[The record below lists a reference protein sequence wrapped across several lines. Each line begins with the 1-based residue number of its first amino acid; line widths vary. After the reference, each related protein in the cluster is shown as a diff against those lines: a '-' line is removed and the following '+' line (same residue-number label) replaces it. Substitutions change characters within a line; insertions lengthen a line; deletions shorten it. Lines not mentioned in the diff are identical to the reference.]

1 MECDSVHVV
10 DSFAMENAM
19 RGEDQRSEGIF
30 SYVRLEQRVPADHP
44 LRAIRDLVD
53 AALKELSRD
62 FGRLY
67 ARDGRPSIAPER
79 LLRALLLQAF
89 YTVRSERQLMEQLDY
104 NLLFRW
110 FVGLS
115 IDDPVW
121 DATVFC
127 KNRDRLLD
135 GDIAAKFFAA
145 VLNLP
150 QVRKLLSSEHFSVD
164 GTLIEAWA
172 SMKSFVPKDGGDAP
186 PSGNG
191 GGRNAERDFRG
202 EKRKNDTHCST
213 TDPDA
218 RLFRKGAGKEAKLCH
233 MGHLMTENRNN
244 LIVDARLTEA
254 TGTAERTTALDMID
268 DNAKPGSTVG
278 GDKNYDTADYVAGC
292 RNRGCIPHVAQNDKG
307 RRSAIDRRTTRH
319 RGYAVSM
326 IKRKQIEEPFGWIKT
341 IGGLRKTRHR
351 GRDLVEWFFVL
362 TATAYNLVRIPK
374 LLAATG

>member
-1 MECDSVHVV
+1 ML
-10 DSFAMENAM
+10 DSFGLRDAM
-19 RGEDQRSEGIF
+19 RGEDQRSEGFF
-30 SYVRLEQRVPADHP
+30 SYVRLEARIPADHP
-44 LRAIRDLVD
+44 LRAIRELID
-53 AALKELSRD
+53 AALRELSRAFD
-62 FGRLY
+62 RLY
-67 ARDGRPSIAPER
+67 ARDGRPSIPPER

-115 IDDPVW
+115 ADDPVW

-135 GDIAAKFFAA
+135 GDIAAKFFAS

-150 QVRKLLSSEHFSVD
+150 QVRTLLSSEHFSVD

-172 SMKSFVPKDGGDAP
+172 SMKSFVPKNDGDDT
-186 PSGNG
+186 PSGQG
-191 GGRNAERDFRG
+191 GGSRGRNAERDFHG
-202 EKRKNDTHCST
+202 EKRRNDTHSST

-233 MGHLMTENRNN
+233 MGHLMMENRNG

-254 TGTAERTTALDMID
+254 NGTAERTTALDMIE

-278 GDKNYDTADYVAGC
+278 GDKNYDTTDFVAGC
-292 RNRGCIPHVAQNDKG
+292 RERGCTPHVSQNNAN
-307 RRSAIDRRTTRH
+307 RRSAIDARTTRH
-319 RGYAVSM
+319 PGYRIST
-326 IKRKQIEEPFGWIKT
+326 IKRKRIEEPFGWMKT
-341 IGGLRKTRHR
+341 VGGLRKTRHR
-351 GRDLVEWFFVL
+351 GRGLVEWFFVL

-374 LLAATG
+374 ILAATG